1 MTQTTDTIQQAT
13 PEQATEQPAAHEV
26 MRADTIPADHSMMA
40 VPLARIRRNPSI
52 DPRQHRNKARMAS
65 MLESFERDGIIQPI
79 TIRPVVRQEGDSAD
93 FEVVAG
99 NTRFDGA
106 VELGKAT
113 IPAIIRHVS
122 AREAVVLAG
131 VENMQRQDLSPIE
144 EGHYAARLLAAEK
157 NDYTEVCNLLDW
169 SESKLKSRIML
180 THVDEFVQNALVQ
193 GDLKIGHVEL
203 LAGVPQRQ
211 QKNIATKIID
221 EAISVAETKERLS
234 KGTRQLAK
242 ACFTLDDCQGC
253 RFNSS
258 TIGDMFASAEGA
270 SKDYCSNAA
279 CWDEKTE
286 KALSIIVTD
295 AQAEYGTVLRE
306 KEVPADGYTTLEAH
320 GDNGVGVEQKANCA
334 SCEHYGCIIS
344 TTFGTEGQIRGEQ
357 CFNLECHAEKVTQY
371 RTAMSEASGGG
382 ASSAPVSEPTGASS
396 ATPAAEDGD
405 APSKSKPE
413 KKKSAPLTPATLK
426 RGIKKEAMSRFVQMG
441 QDAISGSERVGVAIA
456 LLTLHGGFRS
466 DFPATITEKADDVLK
481 RLSTDAEAL
490 PPINANVTDNKA
502 LLLARLSVDE
512 LNAAITVLASLTVWR
527 LDGDRLENHPPH
539 QNAARYAQARNI
551 NRDSYLAVTPEY
563 LKAQTKP
570 GIIEDCKR
578 SGFDAAYDAEHGEKA
593 FLSLTKGKASDLLAA
608 ITAFTDAGDFDWH
621 GYEPIGFAPD
631 FYFDGV

>member
-1 MTQTTDTIQQAT
+1 MTQPIDTIQQVT
-13 PEQATEQPAAHEV
+13 TEQTTAQPAAHEI
-26 MRADTIPADHSMMA
+26 MPAGAIPADHSMMA
-40 VPLARIRRNPSI
+40 VPLTRIRRNTSI
-52 DPRQHRNKARMAS
+52 DPRKHRNKARLAT
-65 MLESFERDGIIQPI
+65 MLESFKRNGILQPI
-79 TIRPVVRQEGDSAD
+79 TIRPVESQEGDSAD

-106 VELGKAT
+106 VEIGMAT
-113 IPAIIRHVS
+113 IPALIRHVS

-144 EGHYAARLLAAEK
+144 EGHYAARLLVAEK
-157 NDYTEVCNLLDW
+157 NDYTEVCSLLDW

-203 LAGVPQRQ
+203 LAGVPQHQ
-211 QKNIATKIID
+211 QSKIANKIIA
-221 EAISVAETKERLS
+221 EGISVAETKERLS

-258 TIGDMFASAEGA
+258 TIGDMFASSEGA

-286 KALSIIVTD
+286 KAISIIVTD

-306 KEVPADGYTTLEAH
+306 NEVPTDGYTALEAH
-320 GDNGVGVEQKANCA
+320 GDNGVGVEQKNNCA
-334 SCEHYGCIIS
+334 SCEHYGCIIN

-357 CFNLECHAEKVTQY
+357 CFNIECHAEKVTQY
-371 RTAMSEASGGG
+371 RTARANVSGKG
-382 ASSAPVSEPTGASS
+382 AP
-396 ATPAAEDGD
+396 ATAPAAGN
-405 APSKSKPE
+405 SKANAQPKPE
-413 KKKSAPLTPATLK
+413 KKNAPLTPETLK

-456 LLTLHGGFRS
+456 LLSLHSGFRS

-490 PPINANVTDNKA
+490 PPISANVSDNKA

-527 LDGDRLENHPPH
+527 LDSDLLENHPPH

-551 NRDSYLAVTPEY
+551 NRDSYLAITPAY
-563 LKAQTKP
+563 LKAQTKS
-570 GIIEDCKR
+570 GVIEDCKR
-578 SGFDAAYDAEHGEKA
+578 SGFDAAYDAEYGEKA
-593 FLSLTKGKASDLLAA
+593 FLTLSKGKAGDLLAA
-608 ITAFTDAGDFDWH
+608 ITAFTDAGSFDWH